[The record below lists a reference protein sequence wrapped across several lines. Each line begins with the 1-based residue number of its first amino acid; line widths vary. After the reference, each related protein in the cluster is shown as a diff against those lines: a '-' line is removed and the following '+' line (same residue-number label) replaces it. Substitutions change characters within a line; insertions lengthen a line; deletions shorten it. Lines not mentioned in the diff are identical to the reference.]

1 MAKAINDRTLSL
13 IIGLVV
19 IVIVVAAQVSI
30 YFMKGQG
37 NTVVVDVPQY
47 QSSVIQQEMIAT
59 SRKDTG
65 VFDNAIFLNVPAA
78 QGANDIYT
86 LVQPDKDLGSR
97 TDL

>member
-1 MAKAINDRTLSL
+1 
-13 IIGLVV
+13 
-19 IVIVVAAQVSI
+19 
-30 YFMKGQG
+30 
-37 NTVVVDVPQY
+37 
-47 QSSVIQQEMIAT
+47 MIAT

-65 VFDNAIFLNVPAA
+65 VFDNAIFLNVPVA